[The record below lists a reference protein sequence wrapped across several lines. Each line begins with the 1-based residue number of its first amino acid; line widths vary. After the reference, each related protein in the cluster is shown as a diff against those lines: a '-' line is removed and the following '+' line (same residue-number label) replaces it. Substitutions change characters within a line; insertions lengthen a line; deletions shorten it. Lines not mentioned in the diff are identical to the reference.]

1 MTPEDVLEKHNL
13 INGFAVEAFTE
24 RVVAAME
31 EYAGELKAENEK
43 MREVLKQIDDEL
55 DIDGIDPYSAL
66 HYKIKKTI
74 VETQSP

>member
-43 MREVLKQIDDEL
+43 LREALEKIIDRCERGIYDA
-55 DIDGIDPYSAL
+55 IDAAFIE
-66 HYKIKKTI
+66 
-74 VETQSP
+74 ETARQAPTP

>member
-31 EYAGELKAENEK
+31 EYAGELKAQNEK
-43 MREVLKQIDDEL
+43 MREVLEKIIDRCER
-55 DIDGIDPYSAL
+55 GIYDATDAAF
-66 HYKIKKTI
+66 IE
-74 VETQSP
+74 ETARQAPTP